1 MLARHTQGLV
11 VAVSRV
17 QGFFNLNL
25 ERCMS
30 TELWVHE
37 ISESCG
43 PITTN
48 NYPVQNYKCDWLA
61 GYLQCSKQ

>member
-1 MLARHTQGLV
+1 MGHIQGLDI
-11 VAVSRV
+11 AVSRV
-17 QGFFNLNL
+17 QGFYNLIL
-25 ERCMS
+25 KRSMS
-30 TELWVHE
+30 TALWVDE

-48 NYPVQNYKCDWLA
+48 NYPVQNYKCDLLA